1 MPDLY
6 INGKWVDAAGGG
18 TRTVLD
24 PANAQPLA
32 EVAEAASEDV
42 DAAVRAAREA
52 FDAGPWRSTTA
63 AERGDY
69 LRTVADGLQ
78 ERRGELGRIESLD
91 TGKTVAEAETDVD
104 DITNVFRYYADM
116 ADKDAGRMVDTGV
129 PNSIS
134 RVVYEPIG
142 VCSLI
147 APWNYPLL
155 QMSWKLAPALAAGN
169 TCVIKPSEV
178 TPLATV
184 ELVKIIEA
192 AGVPAGVVN
201 LVLGDGPGVGA
212 PMTSHKGVDMVSFT
226 GGLETG
232 KRIMA
237 TAAADVKNIAL
248 ELGGKN
254 PNVVFADADFD
265 TAVDFA
271 LNAVFF
277 HSGQVCSAGARLI
290 IEESLKDRFVDE
302 LVERAGKIKL
312 GRGQDEGVEVGPMVS
327 EQHRDKVEGYI
338 QSALDEGATLRCGGK
353 RPEGDQYRDG
363 YFLEP
368 TVFDDCTREMTIVR
382 EEVFGP
388 VLSVETFTSE
398 EEAIALANDTEYGL
412 AGGVWT
418 SDASRG
424 QRVAGA
430 LRHGT
435 VWINDFHPYVPQ
447 AEWGGFGKSGVGR
460 ELGHH
465 GLDEYRET
473 KHIWQNTAPEPMRW
487 FQGEER

>member
-1 MPDLY
+1 
-6 INGKWVDAAGGG
+6 
-18 TRTVLD
+18 

>member
-1 MPDLY
+1 MPDLF
-6 INGKWVDAAGGG
+6 INGKWVDAINDA

-24 PANAQPLA
+24 PANDQPLA
-32 EVAEAASEDV
+32 TVAEADSDDV
-42 DAAVRAAREA
+42 NAAVKAAREA
-52 FDAGPWRSTTA
+52 FDSGPWRQTPAS
-63 AERGDY
+63 ERGDC
-69 LRTVADGLQ
+69 LRAVASELQ
-78 ERRGELGRIESLD
+78 NRKSELTRIESLD
-91 TGKTVAEAETDVD
+91 TGKTLLEAETDVD

-116 ADKDAGRMVDTGV
+116 ADKDSGRVTDTGV
-129 PNSIS
+129 PNTVS
-134 RVVYEPIG
+134 RIVYEPIG

-178 TPLATV
+178 TPLATI

-192 AGVPAGVVN
+192 SGVPAGVVN
-201 LVLGDGPGVGA
+201 LVLGGGATTGA
-212 PMTSHKGVDMVSFT
+212 PMTEHPDVDMVSFT
-226 GGLETG
+226 GGLHTG

-237 TAAADVKNIAL
+237 AAAADVKNIAL

-254 PNVVFADADFD
+254 PNVVFADADFE
-265 TAVDFA
+265 TAVDYA
-271 LNAVFF
+271 LNASFF

-290 IEESLKDRFVDE
+290 IEESIKDDFISAVAD
-302 LVERAGKIKL
+302 RARKVKL

-327 EQHRDKVEGYI
+327 REHREKVENYI
-338 QSALDEGATLRCGGK
+338 QTAIDEGATLVCGGK
-353 RPEGDQYRDG
+353 RPDDPALTDG

-368 TVFDDCTREMTIVR
+368 TIFDDCNRDMTIVR

-388 VLSVETFTSE
+388 VLSVETFTTE
-398 EEAIALANDTEYGL
+398 DEAIALANDTEYGL

-418 SDASRG
+418 SDASKA
-424 QRVAGA
+424 QRVSSAM
-430 LRHGT
+430 RHGT
-435 VWINDFHPYVPQ
+435 IWINDFHPYVPQ

-473 KHIWQNTAPEPMRW
+473 KHIWQNISPEPMRW
-487 FQGEER
+487 FEGKDD